1 MAPRTTSRGALAP
14 PPARAR
20 TLPREGCEGAAR
32 RPIAECPRLPRAR
45 ARGARLPRASPRSDD
60 ASNRRGP
67 RIRQISRGMYTRMCI
82 YTFLHF
88 SSNRKVFYSRGGRVS
103 IRKRPFTWSTRLIP
117 RSVFTGSTGDPMER
131 SKRGKETAV
140 VNRNLQE
147 LLFRGADINHYNKT
161 VTVQTFHQVMLG
173 PEGP

>member
-1 MAPRTTSRGALAP
+1 MAPRTTRRVALAP

-20 TLPREGCEGAAR
+20 TPPREGCEGAAR
-32 RPIAECPRLPRAR
+32 RPIAECPRLPRGR

-67 RIRQISRGMYTRMCI
+67 RIRQIPRGMYTRMCI

-88 SSNRKVFYSRGGRVS
+88 SSNRKVPCSRGGRVS
-103 IRKRPFTWSTRLIP
+103 IRKRPSTWSARLI
-117 RSVFTGSTGDPMER
+117 RSSAFMGTEGDAMER
-131 SKRGKETAV
+131 PKRGKETAV

-147 LLFRGADINHYNKT
+147 RLARGLQIHLPNLTAFGTAYH
-161 VTVQTFHQVMLG
+161 
-173 PEGP
+173 

>member
-14 PPARAR
+14 LPVRAR

-67 RIRQISRGMYTRMCI
+67 RIRQIARGMYTRMCI

-88 SSNRKVFYSRGGRVS
+88 SSKRKVFYSPGRRVS
-103 IRKRPFTWSTRLIP
+103 IRKRPFTWSTRPIP
-117 RSVFTGSTGDPMER
+117 RFGFTGSTGDPMER

-140 VNRNLQE
+140 VDRNLQE
-147 LLFRGADINHYNKT
+147 RLVRGLNLNIADRTSLAN
-161 VTVQTFHQVMLG
+161 G
-173 PEGP
+173 